1 MSQQCELSQQRW
13 PDHARESSWS
23 LGCSERGCVSEV
35 AFTRFVKGEKLSLLV
50 LLNQT
55 ISRMKLKTSS
65 RDDLLIQGRVIHTS
79 RALQTSIDLR
89 SHHRSLQ
96 NGLKD
101 DLLLMLTKSCGS
113 SWASCCPSKLFP
125 NAFKFTR
132 IEAHA
137 TIANFRTY
145 PWPQLASALL
155 KALVSLPGLE
165 SRGRKVWQSRASCN
179 TTLYLV
185 ECSKQIRT
193 RYNLHLIRG

>member
-1 MSQQCELSQQRW
+1 
-13 PDHARESSWS
+13 
-23 LGCSERGCVSEV
+23 
-35 AFTRFVKGEKLSLLV
+35 
-50 LLNQT
+50 
-55 ISRMKLKTSS
+55 
-65 RDDLLIQGRVIHTS
+65 
-79 RALQTSIDLR
+79 
-89 SHHRSLQ
+89 
-96 NGLKD
+96 
-101 DLLLMLTKSCGS
+101 MLTKSCGS
-113 SWASCCPSKLFP
+113 SWASCCPSKMFP

-193 RYNLHLIRG
+193 RYNLHLIRGWVSSLCCSFYRNSKWDNIQPASWQPHEATVVIYSGVKSNPTGSVRNCEKIRNTTGDLK